1 MEEEK
6 RYFYQP
12 DLTTTVIEWCW
23 VFLIGI
29 AGVVVWL
36 EITHFNWITALL
48 LAVFIILAVLAIMR
62 RTVLVTPTKMV
73 FNRILQ
79 KEFLVI
85 PLKDIRQPRFTK
97 HTMTITVNGE
107 VMTFTFTPRSLASLK
122 VTLANVDSEQSDIKE

>member
-12 DLTTTVIEWCW
+12 DPTSAIIQWCW
-23 VFLIGI
+23 MLLIGI

-48 LAVFIILAVLAIMR
+48 LALFIILAVLAIGR

-73 FNRILQ
+73 FDRMLQNR
-79 KEFLVI
+79 FLVI
-85 PLKDIRQPRFTK
+85 SFKDIRQPRFTK

-107 VMTFTFTPRSLASLK
+107 VMTFSFSARSIDSLK
-122 VTLANVDSEQSDIKE
+122 ITLGNAVKNEHE

>member
-12 DLTTTVIEWCW
+12 DPTSAIIQWCW
-23 VFLIGI
+23 MLLIGI

-48 LAVFIILAVLAIMR
+48 LALFIILAVLAIGR

-73 FNRILQ
+73 FERMLQNR
-79 KEFLVI
+79 FLVI
-85 PLKDIRQPRFTK
+85 PFKDNRQPRFTK

-107 VMTFTFTPRSLASLK
+107 VMTFSFSARSIDSLK
-122 VTLANVDSEQSDIKE
+122 ITLGNAVKNEHE

>member
-12 DLTTTVIEWCW
+12 DLTSATIQWCW
-23 VFLIGI
+23 MLLIGI

-48 LAVFIILAVLAIMR
+48 LALFIILAVLAIGR

-73 FNRILQ
+73 FDRMLQNR
-79 KEFLVI
+79 FLVI

-107 VMTFTFTPRSLASLK
+107 VMTFSFSARSIDSLK
-122 VTLANVDSEQSDIKE
+122 ITLGNAVKNEHE

>member
-12 DLTTTVIEWCW
+12 DPTSAIIQWCW
-23 VFLIGI
+23 MLLIGI

-48 LAVFIILAVLAIMR
+48 LALFIILAVLAIGR

-73 FNRILQ
+73 FDRMLQNR
-79 KEFLVI
+79 FFVI
-85 PLKDIRQPRFTK
+85 PFKDIRQPRFTK

-107 VMTFTFTPRSLASLK
+107 VMTFSFSARSIDSLK
-122 VTLANVDSEQSDIKE
+122 ITLGNAVKNEHE

>member
-12 DLTTTVIEWCW
+12 DPTSAIIQWCW
-23 VFLIGI
+23 MLLIGI

-48 LAVFIILAVLAIMR
+48 LALFIILAVLAIGR

-73 FNRILQ
+73 FDRMLQNR
-79 KEFLVI
+79 FLII
-85 PLKDIRQPRFTK
+85 PFKDIRQPRFTK

-107 VMTFTFTPRSLASLK
+107 VMTFSFSARSIDSLK
-122 VTLANVDSEQSDIKE
+122 ITLGNAVKNEHE

>member
-12 DLTTTVIEWCW
+12 DLTSAIIQCCW
-23 VFLIGI
+23 MRLIGI
-29 AGVVVWL
+29 AGVVVLL

-48 LAVFIILAVLAIMR
+48 LALFIILAVLAIGR

-73 FNRILQ
+73 FDRMLQNR
-79 KEFLVI
+79 FLVI

-107 VMTFTFTPRSLASLK
+107 VMTFSFSARSIDSLK
-122 VTLANVDSEQSDIKE
+122 ITLGNAVKNEHE

>member
-1 MEEEK
+1 M
-6 RYFYQP
+6 
-12 DLTTTVIEWCW
+12 L
-23 VFLIGI
+23 LIGI

-48 LAVFIILAVLAIMR
+48 LALFIILAVLAIGR

-73 FNRILQ
+73 FDRMLQNR
-79 KEFLVI
+79 FLVI

-107 VMTFTFTPRSLASLK
+107 VMTFSFSARSIDSLK
-122 VTLANVDSEQSDIKE
+122 ITLGNAVKNEHE

>member
-12 DLTTTVIEWCW
+12 DPTSAIIQWCW
-23 VFLIGI
+23 MLLIGI

-48 LAVFIILAVLAIMR
+48 LALFIILAVLAIGQ

-73 FNRILQ
+73 FDRMLQNR
-79 KEFLVI
+79 FLVI
-85 PLKDIRQPRFTK
+85 PFKDIRQPRFTK

-107 VMTFTFTPRSLASLK
+107 VMTFSFSARSIDSLK
-122 VTLANVDSEQSDIKE
+122 ITLGNAVKNEHE

>member
-6 RYFYQP
+6 RYFYQT
-12 DLTTTVIEWCW
+12 DLTSAIIQWCW
-23 VFLIGI
+23 MLLIGI
-29 AGVVVWL
+29 ASVVVWL

-48 LAVFIILAVLAIMR
+48 LALFIILAVLAIGR

-73 FNRILQ
+73 FDRMLQNR
-79 KEFLVI
+79 FLVV

-107 VMTFTFTPRSLASLK
+107 VMTFSFSARSIDSLK
-122 VTLANVDSEQSDIKE
+122 ITLGNAVKNEHE

>member
-6 RYFYQP
+6 RYFYHP
-12 DLTTTVIEWCW
+12 DLTSAIIQWCW
-23 VFLIGI
+23 MLLIGI

-48 LAVFIILAVLAIMR
+48 LALFIILAVLAIGR

-73 FNRILQ
+73 FDRMLQNR
-79 KEFLVI
+79 FLVI

-107 VMTFTFTPRSLASLK
+107 VMTFSFSARSIDSLK
-122 VTLANVDSEQSDIKE
+122 ITLGNAVKNEHE

>member
-12 DLTTTVIEWCW
+12 DPTSAIIQWCW
-23 VFLIGI
+23 MLLIGI

-48 LAVFIILAVLAIMR
+48 LALFIILAVLAIGR

-73 FNRILQ
+73 FDRMLQNR
-79 KEFLVI
+79 FLVI
-85 PLKDIRQPRFTK
+85 PLKDIRQPHFTK

-107 VMTFTFTPRSLASLK
+107 VMTFSFSARSIDSLK
-122 VTLANVDSEQSDIKE
+122 ITLGNAVKNEHE

>member
-12 DLTTTVIEWCW
+12 DLTSATIQWCW
-23 VFLIGI
+23 MLLIGI

-48 LAVFIILAVLAIMR
+48 L
-62 RTVLVTPTKMV
+62 TPTKMV
-73 FNRILQ
+73 FDRMLQNR
-79 KEFLVI
+79 FLVI

-107 VMTFTFTPRSLASLK
+107 VMTFSFSARSIDSLK
-122 VTLANVDSEQSDIKE
+122 ITLGNAVKNEHE

>member
-12 DLTTTVIEWCW
+12 DPTSAIIQWCW
-23 VFLIGI
+23 MLLIGI

-48 LAVFIILAVLAIMR
+48 LALFIILAVLAIGR

-73 FNRILQ
+73 FDRMLQNR
-79 KEFLVI
+79 FLVI

-107 VMTFTFTPRSLASLK
+107 VMTFSFSARSIDSLK
-122 VTLANVDSEQSDIKE
+122 ITLGNAVKNEHE

>member
-12 DLTTTVIEWCW
+12 DLTSVIIQWCW
-23 VFLIGI
+23 MLLIGI

-48 LAVFIILAVLAIMR
+48 LALFIILAVLAIGR

-73 FNRILQ
+73 FDRMLQNR
-79 KEFLVI
+79 FLVI

-107 VMTFTFTPRSLASLK
+107 VMTFSFSARSIDSLK
-122 VTLANVDSEQSDIKE
+122 ITLGNAVKNEHE

>member
-12 DLTTTVIEWCW
+12 DPTSAIIQWCW
-23 VFLIGI
+23 MLLIGI

-48 LAVFIILAVLAIMR
+48 LALFIILAVLAIGR

-73 FNRILQ
+73 FERMLQNR
-79 KEFLVI
+79 FLVI

-107 VMTFTFTPRSLASLK
+107 VMTFSFSARSIDSLK
-122 VTLANVDSEQSDIKE
+122 ITLGNAVKNEHE